1 MPIAADY
8 PFMDVLWSMIIFFF
22 WVIWIWI
29 VITVLIDV
37 FRRHDIGGFAKALW
51 VIFVV
56 ILPWL
61 GVLIY
66 LIVEH
71 DGMRERSLKQ
81 AQAQKE
87 EFDQHVREA
96 GRRFRRRD
104 RQGQGATRPGSDH
117 PGRVQRA
124 QGEGALVT
132 RRATR
137 AIQTHERSREMAD
150 RPVFLYAAVYD
161 EIADA
166 EADYEAVF
174 DLHAAGAIG
183 TFDSAVIRKEADGK
197 VRVTKTEKPTQHG
210 AWTGA
215 AVGALVGIS
224 SRPRSSAARSSAPA
238 PAA

>member
-8 PFMDVLWSMIIFFF
+8 PFIDVLWSMIIFFF

-81 AQAQKE
+81 AQAQ
-87 EFDQHVREA
+87 REA
-96 GRRFRRRD
+96 FDD
-104 RQGQGATRPGSDH
+104 RVRAAGGGS
-117 PGRVQRA
+117 A
-124 QGEGALVT
+124 
-132 RRATR
+132 
-137 AIQTHERSREMAD
+137 
-150 RPVFLYAAVYD
+150 D
-161 EIADA
+161 EIAKA
-166 EADYEAVF
+166 
-174 DLHAAGAIG
+174 
-183 TFDSAVIRKEADGK
+183 KELLD
-197 VRVTKTEKPTQHG
+197 Q
-210 AWTGA
+210 
-215 AVGALVGIS
+215 GALTQDEFNALKAKALS
-224 SRPRSSAARSSAPA
+224 
-238 PAA
+238 